1 MKSIIHT
8 LLFFLYILV
17 VPSETYAQTNT
28 GRPFS
33 PRELQ
38 PYGQMRD
45 EIYDKTATFRLIR
58 TQEERRPRDARALG
72 PQDLGAPGIARPELL
87 NTIRQNRKKN
97 YGGGWVW
104 QDMGEQA
111 DQSDGW
117 TPLLEEPGDYNLP
130 RQNTELTATEWW
142 EQKFRGQGQRGG
154 WFRAR
159 FGSSGG
165 TQIRAGDGS
174 GASSQP
180 QQQQAPGGM
189 GGSMGSSG
197 MGGGG
202 GAGGMG
208 GGM

>member
-8 LLFFLYILV
+8 ILFLLYILV
-17 VPSETYAQTNT
+17 VPSKIYAQTNT

-33 PRELQ
+33 PRELK
-38 PYGQMRD
+38 PYGQMRGG
-45 EIYDKTATFRLIR
+45 IYDKTATFRLIR

-72 PQDLGAPGIARPELL
+72 PQDLGDPGVARPELL
-87 NTIRQNRKKN
+87 NSIRQNRKKN

-104 QDMGEQA
+104 QGMGEQA
-111 DQSDGW
+111 DQSEGW
-117 TPLLEEPGDYNLP
+117 TPLLEEPGDYNLVK
-130 RQNTELTATEWW
+130 QGADLSTTEWW

-174 GASSQP
+174 SATPQS
-180 QQQQAPGGM
+180 QQQPSQQTP
-189 GGSMGSSG
+189 SG

-202 GAGGMG
+202 GMGGMG
-208 GGM
+208 GGF